1 MMRKYEMHVFNCEAK
16 IAAYAAEKLVA
27 IDEVISAIPG
37 FCKALCPVL
46 FGDNQSVFKVVNQPG
61 SLGEVSRY
69 VQKDISVVRDLVLRL
84 VIVYQWTSTKHM
96 IADAGTKF
104 YTQAVADV
112 LIPRICGQLS
122 ALGKRSRSHD
132 NA

>member
-1 MMRKYEMHVFNCEAK
+1 MGGTIEFESIRMMCKYEMHVFNCEAK

-46 FGDNQSVFKVVNQPG
+46 FGDNQSVFKVVNWPG

-69 VQKDISVVRDLVLRL
+69 VQKDISVVRGLVLRL
-84 VIVYQWTSTKHM
+84 LIVYQWCCKLM
-96 IADAGTKF
+96 VADAGTKF
-104 YTQAVADV
+104 YTKAVADA
-112 LIPRICGQLS
+112 LIPRI
-122 ALGKRSRSHD
+122 
-132 NA
+132 

>member
-1 MMRKYEMHVFNCEAK
+1 MHVFNCEAK

-46 FGDNQSVFKVVNQPG
+46 FGDNQSVFKTV
-61 SLGEVSRY
+61 
-69 VQKDISVVRDLVLRL
+69 
-84 VIVYQWTSTKHM
+84 
-96 IADAGTKF
+96 ADA
-104 YTQAVADV
+104 

-122 ALGKRSRSHD
+122 VLGKRVRFHD
-132 NA
+132 DA